1 MVDKLFGRSI
11 LSIVKPLKTKARP
24 RGDGSMRELAY
35 AHIQRKIASRELRAG
50 TPVSELPI
58 ANELKISR
66 TPTREALRQLI
77 TEGLLE
83 EVPGRG
89 AVVARLEREDIVDL
103 YDLREALELH
113 AVRTLAARTNA
124 PEELAALQKVT
135 DEMLHLINELDRL
148 GTPVLDDGQMQ
159 HFESSDIG
167 FHIALLRMAG
177 NRRSLKVVNQA
188 RQLIRIFAMR
198 RGGHDRLS
206 LERIYRHHCD
216 IVRAIALRKPD
227 EACAVVSAHIQDSRR
242 ERLEQYEQWER
253 NAALDRGRVISIAG

>member
-1 MVDKLFGRSI
+1 
-11 LSIVKPLKTKARP
+11 
-24 RGDGSMRELAY
+24 MRELAY

-83 EVPGRG
+83 ELPGRG
-89 AVVARLEREDIVDL
+89 AVVARLEREDVVEL

-113 AVRTLAARTNA
+113 AVRMLASRANA
-124 PEELAALQKVT
+124 PEDLAALQRVA
-135 DEMLHLINELDRL
+135 DELVQLIIELDRMNAPL
-148 GTPVLDDGQMQ
+148 LDDGQMQ
-159 HFESSDIG
+159 RFESSDIG

-177 NRRSLKVVNQA
+177 NRRSLKVVNHA
-188 RQLIRIFAMR
+188 RQLIRIFAER
-198 RGGHDRLS
+198 RGGHDRVS
-206 LERIYRHHCD
+206 LERIYRHHYD

-227 EACAVVSAHIQDSRR
+227 EACALVSEHIQNSRR
-242 ERLEQYEQWER
+242 ERLDQYEQWER
-253 NAALDRGRVISIAG
+253 DAALDRGRIISMAG